1 MQKLYDF
8 FLTRYKQEDFVNYSQ
23 AQLTLN
29 FILATVVF
37 SIFYAINANIISF
50 NISTYIM
57 PATAIILIGLTFLLR
72 TEITLYS
79 ISFLYL
85 TIGFF
90 CIVILTM
97 YSGVIYSSI
106 LPWLSILPLAALLLI
121 NKKAAI
127 FWMIICFIPVFAMVF
142 LTNSVSDVKVNYNK
156 DYELIFYALAY
167 NGLTGIIM
175 ALAMVY
181 QKNNDNTL
189 TKLQEKNE
197 LISKINL
204 ELKNKKDEVL
214 AQNKELIH
222 QKEEISAQSEFI
234 GTKNKEFLL
243 AQNELNDIIEKL
255 TITQSA
261 LLDREAENRSIIH
274 AIYNTELI
282 VAEFSINGIVLKMS
296 PAALDLLQKN
306 KDEVIGQSY
315 GEIGKTV
322 NVSVDNNPDFEKM
335 WHNLLSGQHHMH
347 ESTLEVKGET
357 KWLQENFFPIL
368 NNNGDVEKIMLISQ
382 DITQLKNQQFEI
394 ETLNADLKETIWKA
408 ENQNEMLIAQ
418 QKEIKSINAELK
430 NSNNKIININHGLKN
445 RVEERTNDLELQ
457 NKQLAEYAY
466 INAHLLRAPL
476 CSILGLVQLME
487 IDNSAYDNLLISHMK
502 KSSQELHDIVNK
514 ISIAIN
520 KGPHFNRKLQ

>member
-204 ELKNKKDEVL
+204 ELKNKKDSM
-214 AQNKELIH
+214 
-222 QKEEISAQSEFI
+222 IS
-234 GTKNKEFLL
+234 
-243 AQNELNDIIEKL
+243 
-255 TITQSA
+255 
-261 LLDREAENRSIIH
+261 
-274 AIYNTELI
+274 
-282 VAEFSINGIVLKMS
+282 
-296 PAALDLLQKN
+296 
-306 KDEVIGQSY
+306 
-315 GEIGKTV
+315 
-322 NVSVDNNPDFEKM
+322 
-335 WHNLLSGQHHMH
+335 
-347 ESTLEVKGET
+347 
-357 KWLQENFFPIL
+357 
-368 NNNGDVEKIMLISQ
+368 
-382 DITQLKNQQFEI
+382 LKN
-394 ETLNADLKETIWKA
+394 
-408 ENQNEMLIAQ
+408 
-418 QKEIKSINAELK
+418 
-430 NSNNKIININHGLKN
+430 
-445 RVEERTNDLELQ
+445 
-457 NKQLAEYAY
+457 
-466 INAHLLRAPL
+466 
-476 CSILGLVQLME
+476 
-487 IDNSAYDNLLISHMK
+487 
-502 KSSQELHDIVNK
+502 
-514 ISIAIN
+514 
-520 KGPHFNRKLQ
+520 